1 MAIVDFRTQGYRS
14 IKDLWLKMQPVNVI
28 TGKNGTGKSNLYR
41 AMYLISCAASGQ
53 LASALADEG
62 GISAALW
69 AGEWSSDNP
78 RTMSLSM
85 RSGNFEYNLVCG
97 YAGEKRRPSFFD
109 KDPVIKKEEV
119 FDLTHRKRKQI
130 LDRRIGSV
138 FVHNSAGKKVEYTKK
153 VSDHESILAALHDPV
168 SYPEL
173 FALRE
178 EIRGWR
184 FYHHF
189 RSDPDSPLRLP
200 QIGVLTAALSHDG
213 KDLAAALATI
223 IETGDRDWL
232 ESAIDEAFPG
242 STLGIVQTEAGL
254 TISFFQP
261 GLLRPFTGVELS
273 DGTLQYL
280 CLLAALLSLTP
291 PPVMVLNEPETSLH
305 PNLIAPLA
313 RLIAKASNVTQIWL
327 TTHSRELA
335 DAIMDATG
343 YEPYEL
349 TKKNGQTKLVGA
361 GLGGYRE
368 DDDDQE
374 NDEDD

>member
-1 MAIVDFRTQGYRS
+1 MAITDFHTKGYRS

-28 TGKNGTGKSNLYR
+28 VGKNGTGKSNLYR
-41 AMYLISCAASGQ
+41 AMYLISCAANGQ

-62 GISAALW
+62 GIKAALW
-69 AGEWSSDNP
+69 AGKWGSADFPHSL
-78 RTMSLSM
+78 SLSM

-97 YAGEKRRPSFFD
+97 RAGDVSRPSFFSD
-109 KDPVIKKEEV
+109 DPVIKKEEV
-119 FDLTHRKRKQI
+119 YELTHRKRRLI
-130 LDRRIGSV
+130 LDRRLGSI
-138 FVHNSAGKKVEYTKK
+138 FVHAAGKKVEYTKA
-153 VSDHESILAALHDPV
+153 VADSESILAALHDPV

-189 RSDPDSPLRLP
+189 RSDPDSPLRQP
-200 QIGVLTAALSHDG
+200 QVGVLTAALTHDG
-213 KDLAAALATI
+213 KDLAAALASI
-223 IETGDRDWL
+223 IESGDADWL

-242 STLGIVQTEAGL
+242 STLSIVPTPAGL
-254 TISFFQP
+254 TINFMQP
-261 GLLRPFTGVELS
+261 GLYRPFTGLELS

-280 CLLAALLSLTP
+280 CLLAALLSLAP
-291 PPVMVLNEPETSLH
+291 PPVMILNEPETSLH
-305 PNLIAPLA
+305 PSLIAPLS
-313 RLIAKASNVTQIWL
+313 RLIAKASNITQIWL

-349 TKKNGQTKLVGA
+349 TKIKGETKIVGA

-368 DDDDQE
+368 KDDE
-374 NDEDD
+374 LS